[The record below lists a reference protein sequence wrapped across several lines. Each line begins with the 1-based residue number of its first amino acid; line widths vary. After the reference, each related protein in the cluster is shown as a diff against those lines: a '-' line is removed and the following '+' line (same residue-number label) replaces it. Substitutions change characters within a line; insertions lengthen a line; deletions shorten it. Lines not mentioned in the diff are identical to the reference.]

1 MGDLRVSG
9 LKKSFGTGG
18 SKVSAVDGFNVEVRD
33 GELLVLLGPSGCGK
47 STTIR
52 ALAGLE
58 VPDAGRIAFGPQVV
72 FDAGRRIEVRPHKR
86 DIGMVFQSY
95 ALWPHMTVRRNIAYP
110 LRARRRRE
118 GNRREL
124 VEQAAELVDCTELL
138 DRYPSQLS
146 GGQQQRVALAR
157 ALVARPAVMLFDE
170 PLSNLDAKLREQL
183 RADLHRL
190 HRQVGFTG
198 VYVTHDHAEA
208 LALGDR
214 LAIMRAG
221 RIEQLGTPALVFSEP
236 RTEYVAAFIGIDNVI
251 ELRRDGDR
259 WACPGGAVHGDVPA
273 YEGDVVRLRVR
284 NEDVRLC
291 ASPADLTSRE
301 IGVAGATV
309 VDVSFQG
316 RSWAVV
322 AKLGD
327 VRVAAV
333 LDRSARVPSPGDA
346 MVIAFETKHTL
357 VYGATGELLAAA
369 KSRKPV
375 PVAADGSGTPGL
387 LPSSSESV

>member
-1 MGDLRVSG
+1 MD
-9 LKKSFGTGG
+9 
-18 SKVSAVDGFNVEVRD
+18 DFNIEVKD

-58 VPDAGRIAFGPQVV
+58 IPDAGRIAFGSQVV
-72 FDAGRRIEVRPHKR
+72 FDAARRIEVKPHKR

-95 ALWPHMTVRRNIAYP
+95 ALWPHMTVRRNIEYP
-110 LRARRRRE
+110 LRARRRH
-118 GNRREL
+118 GDNRQKL
-124 VEQAAELVDCTELL
+124 VEQAAELVDCGKLL
-138 DRYPSQLS
+138 DRYPAQLS

-170 PLSNLDAKLREQL
+170 PLSNLDAQLREQL

-190 HRQVGFTG
+190 HREVGFTG

-221 RIEQLGTPALVFSEP
+221 RVEQLGTPALVFSEP
-236 RTEYVAAFIGIDNVI
+236 RTEVVAAFLGIDNVI

-259 WACPGGAVHGDVPA
+259 WVCLGAAVSGDVPA
-273 YEGDVVRLRVR
+273 YDSDVARLRVR

-291 ASPADLTSRE
+291 GSLAELAPGE
-301 IGVAGATV
+301 VGVAGASI

-316 RSWAVV
+316 RTRAVV
-322 AKLGD
+322 AELGSA
-327 VRVAAV
+327 RISAV
-333 LDRSARVPSPGDA
+333 LDSSERIPAPGDPV
-346 MVIAFETKHTL
+346 VIAFGARHAL
-357 VYGATGELLAAA
+357 GYGSNGELLGATASSA
-369 KSRKPV
+369 DYGRRPV
-375 PVAADGSGTPGL
+375 PLAQP
-387 LPSSSESV
+387 